1 LPDRVAGFT
10 RRIVLFCSG
19 QGATDI
25 QLPRVILTLG
35 TRFVP
40 LRQQPPAVY
49 CVAGYFRMNSNPD
62 QGRGST
68 ASIGLFC
75 AALLAHFWFAGAGWG
90 NSLID
95 THPFRQT
102 QTALSTSWMMRDGF
116 RLDYATPV
124 MGAPW
129 SIPMEF
135 PIYEAAVAILA
146 KATGQP
152 LDQSGRAVAL
162 FFFYAA
168 LPAIWLLLRRLGTP
182 AAQRWLFLGL
192 VLTCPVYLFFS
203 RTFLIESTA
212 FCLSAWFL
220 YFLHAAL
227 QPRQWAGIA
236 GAALFGVLA
245 GLAKLTTLAVF
256 LAAAAAFFL
265 HAMRHRRGEWKQL
278 VVRAGAAVL
287 PGVLAAAWWV
297 AYSDGIKRQN
307 VFGVMLTSAEQHA
320 WNYGPLVQRFDPAFW
335 RQVGVQLEKAVVPAG
350 SLFLVAGLALLF
362 LRGSVRLG
370 IALLLVALAG
380 PLVFANLYFVH
391 DYYLYSSGV
400 FFLALLALPLRDLMS
415 QMSLP
420 PGLRLGMV
428 ALVMVAQAAGYLSG
442 YYPLQVAA
450 SPQPPELA
458 KAIALATQPDD
469 ILVGFGLDWNPVLP
483 YYSGRRAVMV
493 PDGFIH
499 DEPAIN
505 RALAGL
511 GPARIAAIVI
521 ARLGQPGPEFFKPWL
536 RKLSMDEIPLLQ
548 TGEYNV
554 HLRKDMFPDA
564 LRALAKMHFKDVWLY
579 QGQLARRGEQPRVLF
594 WIDQLADRSMF
605 ASIHPQPVK
614 VTTPFGLGAETLGG
628 RKVFNANATTEIEIP
643 APPGARQ
650 ISAEFGINPG
660 AYASTDGVEF
670 EVVHVDLTGAKQALF
685 HRWLQPGV
693 LATDRGAQTLELGS
707 TGPLDGSLLFRTLPG
722 PNNDAD
728 YDWSYW
734 ARIDIR

>member
-1 LPDRVAGFT
+1 
-10 RRIVLFCSG
+10 
-19 QGATDI
+19 
-25 QLPRVILTLG
+25 
-35 TRFVP
+35 
-40 LRQQPPAVY
+40 
-49 CVAGYFRMNSNPD
+49 MKSNPD
-62 QGRGST
+62 QGRGNT

-75 AALLAHFWFAGAGWG
+75 AALVAHFWFACAGWG
-90 NSLID
+90 NTLTD

-102 QTALSTSWMMRDGF
+102 QTALSTYWMMRDGF

-124 MGAPW
+124 LGAPW

-135 PIYEAAVAILA
+135 PFYEAAVAVLA
-146 KATGQP
+146 KATDLP
-152 LDQSGRAVAL
+152 LDQAGRAVAL

-220 YFLHAAL
+220 YFFHMAL

-236 GAALFGVLA
+236 AAVLFGVLA
-245 GLAKLTTLAVF
+245 GLAKVTTLAVF

-278 VVRAGAAVL
+278 VARAGAAIL
-287 PGVLAAAWWV
+287 PGVLAAAGWV

-307 VFGVMLTSAEQHA
+307 IFGVMLTSAEQHA
-320 WNYGPLVQRFDPAFW
+320 WNYGPLVQRFEPAFW
-335 RQVGVQLEKAVVPAG
+335 RQFGGLLERAVVPAG
-350 SLFLVAGLALLF
+350 SLFLIAGLALLF
-362 LRGSVRLG
+362 LRGSARLG
-370 IALLLVALAG
+370 LALLLVALAG

-400 FFLALLALPLRDLMS
+400 FFLALLALPLRDLLI
-415 QMSLP
+415 QTSLA
-420 PGLRLGMV
+420 PGLQVGMV
-428 ALVMVAQAAGYLSG
+428 AIVLVAQAAGYLG
-442 YYPLQVAA
+442 VYYPMQVTAA
-450 SPQPPELA
+450 RQPPELA
-458 KAIALATQPDD
+458 RAIALATRPEDV
-469 ILVGFGLDWNPVLP
+469 LVGFGLNWNPVLP
-483 YYSGRRAVMV
+483 YYSGRRAIMV
-493 PDGFIH
+493 PDRFVR
-499 DEPAIN
+499 DESAIN

-511 GPARIAAIVI
+511 GPARVAAVVI
-521 ARLGQPGPEFFKPWL
+521 ARLGQPGPEFYRPWL
-536 RKLSMDEIPLLQ
+536 LKLSMDETPLLQ
-548 TGEYNV
+548 TGEYSV

-564 LRALAKMHFKDVWLY
+564 LRALAKMPFHDVWLY
-579 QGQLARRGEQPRVLF
+579 QGQLARRGEQPRLLF

-605 ASIHPQPVK
+605 AGLHPQPVK
-614 VTTPFGLGAETLGG
+614 VTTPFGLGSEPLDG
-628 RKVFNANATTEIEIP
+628 RLVCNAHATTEIEIP

-650 ISAEFGINPG
+650 IFAEFGIHSG

-670 EVVHVDLTGAKQALF
+670 EVVHLRLTGAKQTLF

-693 LATDRGAQTLELGS
+693 LATDRGTQKLSLES
-707 TGPLDGSLLFRTLPG
+707 TEPLDGSLVFRTLPG
-722 PNNDAD
+722 PNNNAD

-734 ARIDIR
+734 AKIDIH